1 MTRSRSLVFLYFN
14 ITARI
19 PLQSPVGSEEP
30 TGDSFPPGEAM
41 CAAAQVEPSFIYHS
55 DFRRGQC
62 RPLYGIGKAHPE
74 RGALVLILS
83 IYALCA
89 FDIFASA
96 NSIYRPAIRYDINP
110 PRPAGHIARLRISKA
125 EPISKIRL
133 GIYID
138 PYSRGSRPRTGWLRS
153 VSQFSSSSGSAVT
166 VSSAI
171 MSVKFSMP

>member
-1 MTRSRSLVFLYFN
+1 MTRSRSLAFLYFN

-30 TGDSFPPGEAM
+30 TGDSFPPGEAI

-62 RPLYGIGKAHPE
+62 RPPYRIGKAHPF

-83 IYALCA
+83 IYA
-89 FDIFASA
+89 
-96 NSIYRPAIRYDINP
+96 INP
-110 PRPAGHIARLRISKA
+110 PRPAGHIERLRISKA
-125 EPISKIRL
+125 EPISKIHQ

-153 VSQFSSSSGSAVT
+153 VSQLSSSSGSAVM